1 MRLQFEPKTTAF
13 PLVENETLDEVSVAA
28 DFQTLL
34 KNGIAAAQSGERE
47 LARTLL
53 VKAAAYEP
61 RSEDAWMWLASISEY
76 PEELLAFLNNVL
88 NINPANERALE
99 WRAATKSLLATTLV
113 GRGVSAHSEGNDAL
127 ASQCFEQ
134 ALVHDSECEMAW
146 FWKAS
151 LAPDDVQQLEFLNKV
166 LSLNPKNTDAQ
177 HALENLLLARARVA
191 IENAK
196 ATAVA
201 GNSALALEM
210 LDEALKTSP
219 DSVDGWILRSHLS
232 ANINDKLDSLAKAL
246 EFDPANVAARS
257 SYDFL
262 AAAVSP
268 APAVEETV
276 EEVSEAVDYAQEPK
290 NETTVAVADLEEP
303 SEPEA
308 EPEHVEAVLEQV
320 EAAFEASPSVEFEAE
335 NAPKAVE
342 EAEADEYAYTQTVT
356 FQAAPETQSVDKD
369 EEVAVAFADATTEE
383 SVAFSPADPLHVT
396 EEPMEAPRSV
406 EELFGPVED
415 PIDADRETVES
426 LSPWNELANEVVE
439 APEDHSVDEF
449 DLQPASDEDSASFEA
464 AAATPVVAEDA
475 QTEVFAPAELPAIA
489 QPTMTA
495 CPYCCESNESQAF
508 ECASCNATLS
518 LSDIE
523 TLLSNNRGNQKVIKN
538 AVTQMEAEWNL
549 REFDQKEMT
558 ALALGHFNL
567 QNYEPAMRY
576 LGEASRLNP
585 NDVILTGQMNALA
598 IRLDEVRRQGEVKD
612 AMPKGKTILV
622 VDDSPTVRKLISGKL
637 EKAGH
642 AVVCAEDGVDG
653 LAKIGEQIP
662 DLVLLDIT
670 MPRMDGYEVCKQ
682 IRANPATASVPVVMI
697 SGKDGFFDKVRGRM
711 AGTSGYIT
719 KPFGPETLMK
729 AIDTY
734 LTNATPGE

>member
-1 MRLQFEPKTTAF
+1 MRLQFEPNVTAF
-13 PLVENETLDEVSVAA
+13 PLVENETLDEVTVAA

-34 KNGIAAAQSGERE
+34 KNGIAAAQSGDRE

-88 NINPANERALE
+88 NINPENERALE

-151 LAPDDVQQLEFLNKV
+151 LAEDEDHQAEFLNKV
-166 LSLNPKNTDAQ
+166 LSLNPENSDAQ
-177 HALENLLLARARVA
+177 RALTALRRQHSVEVV
-191 IENAK
+191 EEAK
-196 ATAVA
+196 AAAVA
-201 GNSALALEM
+201 GDSARALEM
-210 LDEALKTSP
+210 LDEALSVSP
-219 DSVDGWILRSHLS
+219 DIADGWVLRSHL
-232 ANINDKLDSLAKAL
+232 ATNMQEKLDALAKAL
-246 EFDPANVAARS
+246 DLAPDNAAARS

-262 AAAVSP
+262 ASTVSP
-268 APAVEETV
+268 AHAPEEAVQETV
-276 EEVSEAVDYAQEPK
+276 DEASQPVDFAPEP
-290 NETTVAVADLEEP
+290 ESDTAVAVAEFEES
-303 SEPEA
+303 SEPA
-308 EPEHVEAVLEQV
+308 PEPDKVEAVFEQV
-320 EAAFEASPSVEFEAE
+320 EAAFSEPAPEFPAVSDIEPAPEFELGSETNQEPAASPITAE
-335 NAPKAVE
+335 
-342 EAEADEYAYTQTVT
+342 DYAYTQTVT
-356 FQAAPETQSVDKD
+356 FQAEPEVESVDKD
-369 EEVAVAFADATTEE
+369 EEVAAAFADATTEE
-383 SVAFSPADPLHVT
+383 SVPFSPSDPIHVT
-396 EEPMEAPRSV
+396 EEPVEAPRSV
-406 EELFGPVED
+406 EELYGPVED
-415 PIDADRETVES
+415 QIEADRETEDS
-426 LSPWNELANEVVE
+426 LSPW
-439 APEDHSVDEF
+439 DEF
-449 DLQPASDEDSASFEA
+449 AAETVGGSAAHAAETDEQPA
-464 AAATPVVAEDA
+464 T
-475 QTEVFAPAELPAIA
+475 QNAPAKEFASELPAITP
-489 QPTMTA
+489 PTTA
-495 CPYCCESNESQAF
+495 PCPYCWEPNEPQAF
-508 ECASCNATLS
+508 ECASCNATLT

-523 TLLSNNRGNQKVIKN
+523 SLLSNNPGNHDVIKN

-558 ALALGHFNL
+558 ALAVGHFNL
-567 QNYEPAMRY
+567 QNFETAMRY

-585 NDVILTGQMNALA
+585 NDVILAGQMNTLA
-598 IRLDEVRRQGEVKD
+598 IRLEEMRRQSEIHES
-612 AMPKGKTILV
+612 MPRGKTILV

-653 LAKIGEQIP
+653 LTRIGEQIP

-682 IRANPATASVPVVMI
+682 IRANPATANIPVVMI

-711 AGTSGYIT
+711 AGTTGYIT

-729 AIDTY
+729 ALETY
-734 LTNATPGE
+734 LVNEGQ